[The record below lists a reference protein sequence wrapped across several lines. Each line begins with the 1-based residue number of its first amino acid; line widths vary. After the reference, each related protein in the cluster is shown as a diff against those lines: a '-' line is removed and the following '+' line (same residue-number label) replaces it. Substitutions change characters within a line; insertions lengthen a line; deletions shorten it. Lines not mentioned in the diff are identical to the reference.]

1 MDAAARSEI
10 ADPSL
15 APQGEQRIAWVAKHS
30 PVLNR
35 LARERLSDGAL
46 RGKRVAVV
54 VHLEAKTAYL
64 ATLLA
69 DAGAQVV
76 ASGSNPGSTQ
86 DAICAALVARGIE
99 VHARHGASREEF
111 DADLLA
117 VADTEPEI
125 VVDDGAEL
133 TARIVEH
140 RPEVAAGLAGVTE
153 ETTTGV
159 ARLRAMEAAGKL
171 TFPAIAANDA
181 LCKHLF
187 DNRYGTGQSTLAAID
202 RLTNLSFPGREF
214 CIVGYGWVGKG
225 LARAARGA
233 GGRVTVV
240 EIDPVAAL
248 EAHMDGHRV
257 GSLEQAL
264 PDADV
269 LIAATGAID
278 CVPAE
283 ALRFLKDG
291 VLIANGGHHE
301 REVAIDGLGDG
312 EEVRPGVTE
321 HALPAAATPTC
332 SPRAARPTS
341 RAATATRSRSWTCPS
356 PCRRSRRTCS
366 PAAGS
371 RPGCTASRTS
381 STARSRGRSWR
392 HSGSRLARRRRS
404 SARSS
409 RAGRPASRRS
419 GRSPRRPA
427 SGASR

>member
-1 MDAAARSEI
+1 MDAAGRSRI

-15 APQGEQRIAWVAKHS
+15 APAGEQRIAWVARHS

-35 LARERLSDGAL
+35 LARERLADGAL
-46 RGKRVAVV
+46 EGRRVAVV

-69 DAGAQVV
+69 DAGAHVV

-99 VHARHGASREEF
+99 VHASHGASRAQF

-117 VADTEPEI
+117 VADTEPEL

-140 RPEVAAGLAGVTE
+140 RAELAARLAGVTE

-159 ARLRAMEAAGKL
+159 ARLRALEAAGKL
-171 TFPAIAANDA
+171 TFPAVAANDA
-181 LCKHLF
+181 RCKHLF

-202 RLTNLSFPGREF
+202 RLTNLSFAGREF

-225 LARAARGA
+225 LARYARGQ

-240 EIDPVAAL
+240 EVEPVAAL

-257 GSLEQAL
+257 ARLEDAL

-269 LIAATGAID
+269 VIAATGAID
-278 CVPAE
+278 AVPAD
-283 ALRFLKDG
+283 AIPLLKDG
-291 VLIANGGHHE
+291 VLLANGGHHE
-301 REVAIDGLGDG
+301 RELALDALGPG
-312 EEVRPGVTE
+312 AEARPGVVAHEIPGGGTAYVLAE
-321 HALPAAATPTC
+321 GRQTNVAGGDGHPVEIMDLSFSVQALAVHLLAGGGLEPGLHRFPAELDAEIARTKLATLGIELGEPTAAQ
-332 SPRAARPTS
+332 RAF
-341 RAATATRSRSWTCPS
+341 TAGWDV
-356 PCRRSRRTCS
+356 
-366 PAAGS
+366 
-371 RPGCTASRTS
+371 
-381 STARSRGRSWR
+381 
-392 HSGSRLARRRRS
+392 
-404 SARSS
+404 
-409 RAGRPASRRS
+409 
-419 GRSPRRPA
+419 
-427 SGASR
+427 

>member
-1 MDAAARSEI
+1 MDAEARSRI

-15 APQGEQRIAWVAKHS
+15 ASEGEQRIQWVARHS

-46 RGKRVAVV
+46 RGVRVAVV

-69 DAGAQVV
+69 EAGAVVV

-86 DAICAALVARGIE
+86 DAICAALVARRIE
-99 VHARHGASREEF
+99 VHATHGASREEF

-117 VADTEPEI
+117 VADTRPEI

-133 TARIVEH
+133 TARIVAH
-140 RPEVAAGLAGVTE
+140 RPEFAAGLRGVTE

-159 ARLRAMEAAGKL
+159 ARLRTMAADGRL

-202 RLTNLSFPGREF
+202 RLTNLTFSGREF

-233 GGRVTVV
+233 GGRVSVV

-257 GSLEQAL
+257 GALEQVL

-269 LIAATGAID
+269 LISATGAGD

-283 ALRFLKDG
+283 ALRYLKDG
-291 VLIANGGHHE
+291 VVIANGGHHE
-301 REVAIDGLGDG
+301 REVAIDGLGHG
-312 EEVRPGVTE
+312 QEVRSGVTE
-321 HALPAAATPTC
+321 HDLGEGRRAYVLVGGRQTNVAGGDGHPVEIMDLSFSVQALAA
-332 SPRAARPTS
+332 
-341 RAATATRSRSWTCPS
+341 
-356 PCRRSRRTCS
+356 
-366 PAAGS
+366 
-371 RPGCTASRTS
+371 
-381 STARSRGRSWR
+381 
-392 HSGSRLARRRRS
+392 HLLARGGLEPGLHRFPDELDREI
-404 SARSS
+404 ARTKLATLGIELGKPTQKQ
-409 RAGRPASRRS
+409 REFEARWNV
-419 GRSPRRPA
+419 
-427 SGASR
+427 

>member
-1 MDAAARSEI
+1 MDAAGRSRI

-15 APQGEQRIAWVAKHS
+15 APAGEQRIAWVARHS

-35 LARERLSDGAL
+35 LARERLADGAL
-46 RGKRVAVV
+46 EGRRVAVV

-69 DAGAQVV
+69 DAGAHVV

-99 VHARHGASREEF
+99 VHASHGASRAQF

-117 VADTEPEI
+117 VADTEPEL

-140 RPEVAAGLAGVTE
+140 RAELAARLAGVTE

-159 ARLRAMEAAGKL
+159 ARLRALEAAGKL
-171 TFPAIAANDA
+171 TFPAVAANDA
-181 LCKHLF
+181 RCKHLF

-202 RLTNLSFPGREF
+202 RLTNLSFAGREF

-225 LARAARGA
+225 LARYARGQ

-240 EIDPVAAL
+240 EVEPVAAL

-257 GSLEQAL
+257 ARLEDAL

-269 LIAATGAID
+269 VIAATGAID
-278 CVPAE
+278 AVPAD
-283 ALRFLKDG
+283 AIPLLKDG
-291 VLIANGGHHE
+291 VLLANGGHHE
-301 REVAIDGLGDG
+301 RELALDALGPG
-312 EEVRPGVTE
+312 VEARPGVVAHEIPGGGTAYVLAE
-321 HALPAAATPTC
+321 GRQTNVAGGDGHPVEIMDLSFSVQALAVHLLAGGGLEPGLHRFPAELDAEIARTKLVTLGIELGEPTAAQ
-332 SPRAARPTS
+332 RAF
-341 RAATATRSRSWTCPS
+341 TAGWDV
-356 PCRRSRRTCS
+356 
-366 PAAGS
+366 
-371 RPGCTASRTS
+371 
-381 STARSRGRSWR
+381 
-392 HSGSRLARRRRS
+392 
-404 SARSS
+404 
-409 RAGRPASRRS
+409 
-419 GRSPRRPA
+419 
-427 SGASR
+427 

>member
-1 MDAAARSEI
+1 MSSAARYRI

-15 APQGEQRIAWVAKHS
+15 APAGEQRIAWVARHS

-35 LARERLSDGAL
+35 LARERLADGAL
-46 RGKRVAVV
+46 QGRRVAVV

-69 DAGAQVV
+69 DAGAHVV

-99 VHARHGASREEF
+99 VHATHGASREQF

-117 VADTEPEI
+117 VADAEPEL

-140 RPEVAAGLAGVTE
+140 RPELAARLAGVTE

-159 ARLRAMEAAGKL
+159 ARLRALDAAGKL

-181 LCKHLF
+181 RCKHLF

-202 RLTNLSFPGREF
+202 RLTNLNFAGREF

-225 LARAARGA
+225 LARYAHGQ

-240 EIDPVAAL
+240 EVEPVAAL

-257 GSLEQAL
+257 ARLEDAL

-269 LIAATGAID
+269 VIAATGAID
-278 CVPAE
+278 AVPAE
-283 ALRFLKDG
+283 AIPLLKDG
-291 VLIANGGHHE
+291 VLLANGGHHE
-301 REVAIDGLGDG
+301 RELALDALGPG
-312 EEVRPGVTE
+312 EEARPGVVA
-321 HALPAAATPTC
+321 HAIPGGGTAYVLAEGRQTNVAGGDGHPVEIMDLSFSVQALAVHLLAGGGLEPGLHSFPAELDAEIARTKLATLGIELGEPTAAQ
-332 SPRAARPTS
+332 RAF
-341 RAATATRSRSWTCPS
+341 TAGWDV
-356 PCRRSRRTCS
+356 
-366 PAAGS
+366 
-371 RPGCTASRTS
+371 
-381 STARSRGRSWR
+381 
-392 HSGSRLARRRRS
+392 
-404 SARSS
+404 
-409 RAGRPASRRS
+409 
-419 GRSPRRPA
+419 
-427 SGASR
+427 

>member
-1 MDAAARSEI
+1 
-10 ADPSL
+10 
-15 APQGEQRIAWVAKHS
+15 
-30 PVLNR
+30 
-35 LARERLSDGAL
+35 
-46 RGKRVAVV
+46 
-54 VHLEAKTAYL
+54 YL

-69 DAGAQVV
+69 DAGAQVI

-117 VADTEPEI
+117 TADTEPEI

-133 TARIVEH
+133 TARIVER
-140 RPEVAAGLAGVTE
+140 RPEVAGRLAGVTE

-159 ARLRAMEAAGKL
+159 ARLRALDAAGRL
-171 TFPAIAANDA
+171 TFPAVAANDA

-202 RLTNLSFPGREF
+202 RLTNLNFPGREF
-214 CIVGYGWVGKG
+214 CIIGYGWVGKG

-257 GSLEQAL
+257 ASLEEAL

-283 ALRFLKDG
+283 ALVQLKDG

-301 REVAIDGLGDG
+301 REVAIDGLGPGD
-312 EEVRPGVTE
+312 EVRPGVTE
-321 HALPAAATPTC
+321 HALPGGGHAYVLVDGRQTNV
-332 SPRAARPTS
+332 
-341 RAATATRSRSWTCPS
+341 
-356 PCRRSRRTCS
+356 
-366 PAAGS
+366 AGGDGHPVEIMDLS
-371 RPGCTASRTS
+371 FSVQALS
-381 STARSRGRSWR
+381 A
-392 HSGSRLARRRRS
+392 HLLARGGLAPGLHRFPDELDREI
-404 SARSS
+404 ARTKLATLGLSLAEKTAKQ
-409 RAGRPASRRS
+409 REFES
-419 GRSPRRPA
+419 GWA
-427 SGASR
+427 V